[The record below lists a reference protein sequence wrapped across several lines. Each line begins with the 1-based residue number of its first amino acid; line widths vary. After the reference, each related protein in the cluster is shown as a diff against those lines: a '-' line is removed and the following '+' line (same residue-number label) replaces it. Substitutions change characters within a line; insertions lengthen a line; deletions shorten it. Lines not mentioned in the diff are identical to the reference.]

1 LLYEPSST
9 RVSRPLLIGIAVG
22 LGSFFAVV
30 VQAGLRA
37 RNAPV
42 LMGVERLVGAEGVVI
57 EALAPR
63 GQVRVQAEVWTAT
76 LAAGG
81 TQLVP
86 VGTTVRVLAVRG
98 LSLVVEPTTEASGT
112 GTASTGMGE
121 SQ

>member
-1 LLYEPSST
+1 M
-9 RVSRPLLIGIAVG
+9 LIGIAVG
-22 LGSFFAVV
+22 LGGFFAVV
-30 VQAGLRA
+30 VRAGVRA
-37 RNAPV
+37 RNSPV
-42 LMGVERLVGAEGVVI
+42 VTGVERLVGAEGVVI

-86 VGTTVRVLAVRG
+86 VGATERVLAVRG

-112 GTASTGMGE
+112 GTASAGMGVT
-121 SQ
+121 Q